1 MDNQQGGYATN
12 FGASLGGA
20 GSRGIEGQLVAC
32 VFKALVSRFVKAN
45 KELKTPENMVRNIF
59 SVARQFMINV
69 NMVFCLYCIV
79 YH

>member
-45 KELKTPENMVRNIF
+45 KELKNPENMVRKCFF
-59 SVARQFMINV
+59 SNVEWFMITV
-69 NMVFCLYCIV
+69 NPA
-79 YH
+79 